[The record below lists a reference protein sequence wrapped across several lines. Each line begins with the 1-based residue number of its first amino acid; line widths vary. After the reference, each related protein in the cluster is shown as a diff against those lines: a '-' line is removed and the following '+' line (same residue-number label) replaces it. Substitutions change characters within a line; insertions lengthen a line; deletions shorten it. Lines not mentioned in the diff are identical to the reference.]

1 MSALLATVE
10 VTAAERLSPS
20 YMRVELAGSDL
31 ADFGVDGP
39 LYDQRVKL
47 LFPGSEGLPTLGA
60 DTWWADWCALPAEGR
75 GHLRTYTIREARGDG
90 PDTRL
95 VIDFVLHPGAHGP
108 GSAWAADAVVGDRLM
123 VLVPRRGTP
132 YGGIEFVPGDA
143 ERLLLA
149 GDETAVPA
157 IAAILS
163 LLPHDARGAAFLEVP
178 LGGDVQPLVAPP
190 GVSLNWLPRAGAP
203 VGTRLAAAVL
213 AHLGG
218 GTDAP
223 AVSDDDVDPDLWE
236 TPTYSSSGEPLADG
250 ERDGLYAWIAGES
263 KVVTGLR
270 RALVSDLG
278 LNRSQVAFMG
288 YWREG
293 VAMRG

>member
-1 MSALLATVE
+1 VSPLLATVE
-10 VTAAERLSPS
+10 VRRTERLSPS
-20 YMRVELAGSDL
+20 YARVELGGTDL
-31 ADFGVDGP
+31 AAFGVDGP

-47 LFPGSEGLPTLGA
+47 LLPGPAGLPALRA
-60 DTWWADWCALPAEGR
+60 ETWWADWCALPEASR
-75 GHLRTYTIREARGDG
+75 GHVRTYTIREVRGSG
-90 PDTRL
+90 EDTRL

-108 GSAWAADAVVGDRLM
+108 GSSWAARAAVGDRLI
-123 VLVPRRGTP
+123 VLCPRRGAP
-132 YGGIEFVPGDA
+132 FGGIEFAPGDA

-163 LLPHDARGAAFLEVP
+163 MLPAQARGAAFLEVP
-178 LGGDVQPLVAPP
+178 VGGDVQPLVAPA
-190 GVSLNWLPRAGAP
+190 GVDVNWLPRAGAP
-203 VGTRLAAAVL
+203 LGARLSAAVL
-213 AHLGG
+213 SHLGG
-218 GTDAP
+218 GAAP
-223 AVSDDDVDPDLWE
+223 AVADEEVDPDLWE
-236 TPTYSSSGEPLADG
+236 TPTYSSSGEPLTAGD
-250 ERDGLYAWIAGES
+250 RDGLYAWVAGES
-263 KVVTGLR
+263 RVVTGLR